1 MAGRARFSVS
11 VDELL
16 LKRFDSLTRK
26 EGFPTRSEAV
36 KDCMHQRLVAKEWVS
51 GKEVAGAIGLVYD
64 HHRRAL
70 VGRLMDIQHD
80 FGRII
85 VSTQHIH
92 LDHDNCLELVVV
104 KGKAKEIRGLLSRF
118 KSVKGL
124 KHHALMMTT
133 TGKGAG

>member
-11 VDELL
+11 VEEELL
-16 LKRFDSLTRK
+16 RQFDRTTRR
-26 EGFPTRSEAV
+26 EGFATRSEAIM
-36 KDCMHQRLVAKEWVS
+36 DCMRRRAVEKQWAA

-70 VGRLMDIQHD
+70 VARLVDIQHD
-80 FGRII
+80 FGEAI
-85 VSTQHIH
+85 VCTQHIH

-104 KGKAKEIRGLLSRF
+104 KGSAKKIRALVERF

-124 KHHALMMTT
+124 KHSELMMST
-133 TGKGAG
+133 TGRLTG

>member
-1 MAGRARFSVS
+1 MAERARFSVS
-11 VDELL
+11 VEQELL
-16 LKRFDSLTRK
+16 EQFDRLTRA

-51 GKEVAGAIGLVYD
+51 GKEVAGAVGLVYD

-80 FGRII
+80 FGKII

-104 KGKAKEIRGLLSRF
+104 KGKAREIRDLVSRF

-124 KHHALMMTT
+124 KHHALMMSTM
-133 TGKGAG
+133 GKESG

>member
-11 VDELL
+11 VEQEL
-16 LKRFDSLTRK
+16 LKRFDRLTRK

-36 KDCMHQRLVAKEWVS
+36 KDCMHQRLVAKEWVA
-51 GKEVAGAIGLVYD
+51 GEEVAGAVGLVYD

-70 VGRLMDIQHD
+70 VGRLMSIQHD

-92 LDHDNCLELVVV
+92 LDHDNCLEMVVV
-104 KGKAKEIRGLLSRF
+104 KGKARDIRDLVSRF